1 LTEEHD
7 MRTYAD
13 VGQVY
18 ANWARGRQLDPEAGA
33 LGLRQ
38 TLESHLARGNKSN
51 APSYYGLLAELEAMT
66 RDYDSAL
73 ARTAQ
78 GLAIADE
85 TGEHFTDPHL
95 HRLRGEILLKHD
107 CADLAHA
114 EEAFETSIAIA
125 KQQGARSYELL
136 ATLSLAKLY
145 QATNRAAKA
154 CAILAPALDGFS
166 PTPDMPEIEEAQALL
181 KLSAHGGEGP
191 AAANEGSIRR

>member
-1 LTEEHD
+1 
-7 MRTYAD
+7 M
-13 VGQVY
+13 Y

-38 TLESHLARGNKSN
+38 TLESYIARGNKSSV
-51 APSYYGLLAELEAMT
+51 PSFYGLLAELEAMT

-73 ARTAQ
+73 AWIDQ

-85 TGEHFTDPHL
+85 TGEHFTDPYL
-95 HRLRGEILLKHD
+95 HRLCGEILLKRD
-107 CADLAHA
+107 FADLARA

-136 ATLSLAKLY
+136 AALSLAKLY
-145 QATNRAAKA
+145 QSTSRAAKA
-154 CAILAPALDGFS
+154 CAILAPVLDGLS
-166 PTPDMPEIEEAQALL
+166 PTPEMPEIEEAQALF

-191 AAANEGSIRR
+191 TAAKDGSMGN